1 MIITPT
7 QTLVLPTPTQTLVL
21 PTPENRVAQLLGDQA
36 GDCGPCSARNAYNRT
51 VFQTNNPCDSVNR
64 QEYTSGRQGGNYQ
77 PSTGPDYVNRFS
89 RQVPSNS
96 VLNLFGQYDRG
107 VPGNPSTPIVS
118 QWDRT
123 YYQPGR
129 TIPPESNNNRICR
142 RWEYNALQQQ
152 IVRQPIHPRS
162 QNGRPCDCVSHIG
175 FDQNQGSRD
184 VVNQSLSSNQFTQ
197 YVSLRQPP
205 RIGIQDRPQQSIFS
219 RRRSVTTPEDRDC
232 FDTSAPYMPR
242 AATLPGQGAF
252 FPQIG
257 AMARSV
263 PAEGLYE

>member
-1 MIITPT
+1 MITP
-7 QTLVLPTPTQTLVL
+7 QALVLPMITQQALVL

-142 RWEYNALQQQ
+142 RWEYKPPQQT
-152 IVRQPIHPRS
+152 IVRRPIHPRS

-232 FDTSAPYMPR
+232 FDTSAPYMPQ

-263 PAEGLYE
+263 PAGGLYE